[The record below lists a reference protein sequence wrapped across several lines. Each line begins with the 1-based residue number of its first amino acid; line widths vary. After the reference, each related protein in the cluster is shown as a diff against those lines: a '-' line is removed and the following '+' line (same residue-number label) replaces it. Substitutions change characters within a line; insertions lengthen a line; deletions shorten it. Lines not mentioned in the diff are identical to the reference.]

1 MLYKGKE
8 YSDNEILEILNNK
21 DNDILTY
28 KEKLDGAETKI
39 KTFENDITAKDETI
53 NELKIKNYDLLTKV
67 TSLGYIGIRPVVV
80 YPTLADRTVVCQGL
94 VVPTVANIGDRLD
107 NSPYA

>member
-8 YSDNEILEILNNK
+8 YDDNQILEILNNR

-28 KEKLDGAETKI
+28 KEKLDSVQAKI
-39 KTFENDITAKDETI
+39 NAYENDITTKDNII

-67 TSLGYIGIRPVVV
+67 TVGIPQEETKQEEVKYISIND
-80 YPTLADRTVVCQGL
+80 LL
-94 VVPTVANIGDRLD
+94 
-107 NSPYA
+107 

>member
-1 MLYKGKE
+1 MIYKGKE
-8 YSDNEILEILNNK
+8 YDENRILELLNNK

-39 KTFENDITAKDETI
+39 KSFENDIYTKDNII

-67 TSLGYIGIRPVVV
+67 TVGIPQD
-80 YPTLADRTVVCQGL
+80 PEQEDQPKLISINDL
-94 VVPTVANIGDRLD
+94 M
-107 NSPYA
+107 

>member
-8 YSDNEILEILNNK
+8 YDENGILELLNNK
-21 DNDILTY
+21 DNDIMTY

-39 KTFENDITAKDETI
+39 KSFENDISTKDNII

-67 TSLGYIGIRPVVV
+67 TVGIPEEEKQHEE
-80 YPTLADRTVVCQGL
+80 LKIISINDL
-94 VVPTVANIGDRLD
+94 I
-107 NSPYA
+107 

>member
-8 YSDNEILEILNNK
+8 YDENGILELLNNK

-28 KEKLDGAETKI
+28 KERLDGAETKI
-39 KTFENDITAKDETI
+39 KCFENDIFTKDNII

-67 TSLGYIGIRPVVV
+67 TVGIPQEETKQEEVKYISIND
-80 YPTLADRTVVCQGL
+80 LL
-94 VVPTVANIGDRLD
+94 
-107 NSPYA
+107 

>member
-8 YSDNEILEILNNK
+8 YDENGILELLNNK

-39 KTFENDITAKDETI
+39 KAFENDIVTKDNTI

-67 TSLGYIGIRPVVV
+67 TVGIPQKNQNKKNRKS
-80 YPTLADRTVVCQGL
+80 YQ
-94 VVPTVANIGDRLD
+94 
-107 NSPYA
+107 

>member
-1 MLYKGKE
+1 MLYKGKD

-28 KEKLDGAETKI
+28 KEKLDGAEAKI
-39 KTFENDITAKDETI
+39 KTFESDISAKDNTI

-67 TSLGYIGIRPVVV
+67 TVG
-80 YPTLADRTVVCQGL
+80 
-94 VVPTVANIGDRLD
+94 VPQEPQQDDKPNIISINDLMQ
-107 NSPYA
+107 

>member
-8 YSDNEILEILNNK
+8 YDENGILELLNNK

-28 KEKLDGAETKI
+28 KEKLDGAETNI
-39 KTFENDITAKDETI
+39 KSFENDISTKDNII

-67 TSLGYIGIRPVVV
+67 TVGITQEETKEEQPKIISIND
-80 YPTLADRTVVCQGL
+80 L
-94 VVPTVANIGDRLD
+94 I
-107 NSPYA
+107 

>member
-1 MLYKGKE
+1 MLYKGKD

-28 KEKLDGAETKI
+28 KEKLDGAEAKI
-39 KTFENDITAKDETI
+39 KTFENDISTKDNTI

-67 TSLGYIGIRPVVV
+67 TVG
-80 YPTLADRTVVCQGL
+80 
-94 VVPTVANIGDRLD
+94 VPQEPQQQETKIISINDLM
-107 NSPYA
+107 

>member
-8 YSDNEILEILNNK
+8 YDENGILELLNNK
-21 DNDILTY
+21 DNKILTY

-39 KTFENDITAKDETI
+39 KSFENDITTKDNII

-67 TSLGYIGIRPVVV
+67 TVGIPQEETKQEEVKYISIND
-80 YPTLADRTVVCQGL
+80 LL
-94 VVPTVANIGDRLD
+94 
-107 NSPYA
+107 

>member
-8 YSDNEILEILNNK
+8 YDENGILELLNNK

-39 KTFENDITAKDETI
+39 KSFENDIFTKDNII
-53 NELKIKNYDLLTKV
+53 NELKIKNYDLLTKETV
-67 TSLGYIGIRPVVV
+67 GIPQEETKQEDVKIISIND
-80 YPTLADRTVVCQGL
+80 L
-94 VVPTVANIGDRLD
+94 I
-107 NSPYA
+107 

>member
-8 YSDNEILEILNNK
+8 YDENGILELLNNK
-21 DNDILTY
+21 DNDIMTY

-39 KTFENDITAKDETI
+39 KSFENDISTKDNII

-67 TSLGYIGIRPVVV
+67 TVGVSQEEIKEEQPKSISINDLI
-80 YPTLADRTVVCQGL
+80 
-94 VVPTVANIGDRLD
+94 
-107 NSPYA
+107 

>member
-28 KEKLDGAETKI
+28 KEKVDGAEAKS
-39 KTFENDITAKDETI
+39 KTFENDISTKDNAI

-67 TSLGYIGIRPVVV
+67 TVG
-80 YPTLADRTVVCQGL
+80 
-94 VVPTVANIGDRLD
+94 VPQETQQQETKIISINDLM
-107 NSPYA
+107 

>member
-1 MLYKGKE
+1 VLYKGKD

-28 KEKLDGAETKI
+28 KEKLDGAEAKI
-39 KTFENDITAKDETI
+39 KTFESDISTKDNTI

-67 TSLGYIGIRPVVV
+67 TVG
-80 YPTLADRTVVCQGL
+80 
-94 VVPTVANIGDRLD
+94 VPQEPQQQETKIISINDLM
-107 NSPYA
+107 

>member
-8 YSDNEILEILNNK
+8 YDENGILELLNNK

-39 KTFENDITAKDETI
+39 KSFENDISTKDNII

-67 TSLGYIGIRPVVV
+67 TVGILQEETKEEQPKIISIND
-80 YPTLADRTVVCQGL
+80 L
-94 VVPTVANIGDRLD
+94 I
-107 NSPYA
+107 

>member
-8 YSDNEILEILNNK
+8 YDDNQILEILNNR

-28 KEKLDGAETKI
+28 KEKLDSVQAKI
-39 KTFENDITAKDETI
+39 NAYENDISTKDNII

-67 TSLGYIGIRPVVV
+67 TVG
-80 YPTLADRTVVCQGL
+80 
-94 VVPTVANIGDRLD
+94 VPQEPGQEEQPKLISINDLM
-107 NSPYA
+107 

>member
-1 MLYKGKE
+1 MLYKGKD

-28 KEKLDGAETKI
+28 KEKLDGAEAKI
-39 KTFENDITAKDETI
+39 KTFENDITAKDNAI

-67 TSLGYIGIRPVVV
+67 TVG
-80 YPTLADRTVVCQGL
+80 
-94 VVPTVANIGDRLD
+94 VPQEPQQQETKIISINDLM
-107 NSPYA
+107 

>member
-8 YSDNEILEILNNK
+8 YDENGILEILNNR

-28 KEKLDGAETKI
+28 KEKLDSVQAKI
-39 KTFENDITAKDETI
+39 NAYENDISTKDNII

-67 TSLGYIGIRPVVV
+67 TVGIPQEETKEEDVKIISIND
-80 YPTLADRTVVCQGL
+80 LL
-94 VVPTVANIGDRLD
+94 
-107 NSPYA
+107 

>member
-8 YSDNEILEILNNK
+8 YDENGILELLNNK

-39 KTFENDITAKDETI
+39 KAFENDIVTKDNTI

-67 TSLGYIGIRPVVV
+67 TVGIPQ
-80 YPTLADRTVVCQGL
+80 DEQKQGETKIISINDL
-94 VVPTVANIGDRLD
+94 I
-107 NSPYA
+107 

>member
-8 YSDNEILEILNNK
+8 YDENGILEILNNR

-28 KEKLDGAETKI
+28 KEKLDSVQAKI
-39 KTFENDITAKDETI
+39 NAFENDITTKDNII

-67 TSLGYIGIRPVVV
+67 TVGIPQEEPKQEDVKIISIND
-80 YPTLADRTVVCQGL
+80 LL
-94 VVPTVANIGDRLD
+94 
-107 NSPYA
+107 

>member
-8 YSDNEILEILNNK
+8 HDENGILELLNNK

-28 KEKLDGAETKI
+28 KEKLDSVQAKI
-39 KTFENDITAKDETI
+39 AAYENDISTKDKTI

-67 TSLGYIGIRPVVV
+67 TVG
-80 YPTLADRTVVCQGL
+80 
-94 VVPTVANIGDRLD
+94 VPQEPGQVDQPKLISINDLM
-107 NSPYA
+107 